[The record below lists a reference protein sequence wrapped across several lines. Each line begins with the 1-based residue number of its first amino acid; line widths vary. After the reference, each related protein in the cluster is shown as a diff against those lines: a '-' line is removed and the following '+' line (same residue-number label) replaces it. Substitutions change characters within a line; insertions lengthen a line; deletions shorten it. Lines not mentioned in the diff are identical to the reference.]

1 MYRGGITMKKLII
14 NGFQE
19 YLAEKIIMNDNN
31 IKLIGV
37 IDKDGN
43 NIGNLLFPNI
53 NNVKDFRLEVGQ
65 EWDIEIDEITQLKIS
80 QAEQFETILEI
91 LGGM

>member
-1 MYRGGITMKKLII
+1 
-14 NGFQE
+14 
-19 YLAEKIIMNDNN
+19 
-31 IKLIGV
+31 
-37 IDKDGN
+37 
-43 NIGNLLFPNI
+43 
-53 NNVKDFRLEVGQ
+53 VKDFRLEVGQ

>member
-1 MYRGGITMKKLII
+1 MKKLII